1 MFAKLFRLNLI
12 CLFIAVGAN
21 SSTSGQETDRATLI
35 ERAKKEGEVVWY
47 TSAGLQ
53 DSKPMADVFQ
63 KDYPFIQVSIIRAG
77 SGVLINK
84 ILNEARAQKGLF
96 DVLNTN
102 DESVLPLKRRGLIA
116 RYVSPEATSYDD
128 DLKDKEGYWHAAY
141 VIPWFLGYNT
151 RMVKKDE
158 VPKNYEELLTPKW
171 KGRKIV
177 LGTDNGSLVLSGLIR
192 VWGREKAVR
201 YFQQLAKQ
209 EPALQAGARRAGFSC
224 LQPGNF
230 P

>member
-1 MFAKLFRLNLI
+1 MRKPPTGEPCAGEPHARFGGRGRREPFPTPIGRAMFAKLFRLILI
-12 CLFIAVGAN
+12 CLFISLVMH
-21 SSTSGQETDRATLI
+21 SSTSAQETDRATLI

-102 DESVLPLKRRGLIA
+102 DESVLPAQKKRLDRSLCVTGG
-116 RYVSPEATSYDD
+116 D
-128 DLKDKEGYWHAAY
+128 
-141 VIPWFLGYNT
+141 FL
-151 RMVKKDE
+151 R
-158 VPKNYEELLTPKW
+158 
-171 KGRKIV
+171 
-177 LGTDNGSLVLSGLIR
+177 
-192 VWGREKAVR
+192 
-201 YFQQLAKQ
+201 
-209 EPALQAGARRAGFSC
+209 
-224 LQPGNF
+224 
-230 P
+230 